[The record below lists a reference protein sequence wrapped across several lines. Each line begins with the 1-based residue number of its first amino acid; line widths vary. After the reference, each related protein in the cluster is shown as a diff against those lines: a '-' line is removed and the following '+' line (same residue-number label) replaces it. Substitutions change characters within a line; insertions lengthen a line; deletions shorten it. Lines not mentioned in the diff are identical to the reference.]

1 MNFKLRNAREE
12 AQLTQSE
19 VAQKALIST
28 MSYQRYEAGER
39 TPNVHTAIRIADL
52 LGVDVKDLFSSLPEK
67 ESEC

>member
-1 MNFKLRNAREE
+1 MNLRLKNAREK
-12 AQLTQSE
+12 AQLTQKE
-19 VAQKALIST
+19 IAQKSNVSERI
-28 MSYQRYEAGER
+28 YQAYEAGKC